1 MKPSFHVREGLGTM
15 EQIAVFQEKVA
26 LSPIDLRSDITSF
39 DDILLN
45 KLKLQL
51 EGKCSKNGYVIPG
64 SLELLSRS
72 LGFSEKGRGTADFL
86 YYLKAQGKVYNPP
99 DGLIVEGEVML
110 KNKMGCY
117 VILDNAIRIMIPRDL
132 HIGNED
138 FDNIE
143 LKDLIRIEIKKS
155 QFRANATHILSIGQ
169 FLGKV
174 GEDEGPSTSAS
185 ASPEAKAVTNQS
197 SKEAVETKDDDASNA
212 EDEGEEEGEGEEE
225 EE

>member
-1 MKPSFHVREGLGTM
+1 MKASCNDRGGLGTM

-26 LSPIDLRSDITSF
+26 LSPIDLRADIRSF
-39 DDILLN
+39 DDILLK
-45 KLKLQL
+45 KLKVQL

-64 SLELLSRS
+64 TLEILSRS

-99 DGLIVEGEVML
+99 DGLVVEGEVML

-132 HIGNED
+132 HIGNEE
-138 FDNIE
+138 FDSIE
-143 LKDLIRIEIKKS
+143 LKDRIRIEIKKS

-174 GEDEGPSTSAS
+174 GGDEVVPLPLASAS
-185 ASPEAKAVTNQS
+185 ASASLPSASAASAALAAEEESLQEEAS
-197 SKEAVETKDDDASNA
+197 
-212 EDEGEEEGEGEEE
+212 EEEGEE
-225 EE
+225 

>member
-1 MKPSFHVREGLGTM
+1 MKASCNDRGGLGTM

-26 LSPIDLRSDITSF
+26 LSPIDLRADIRSF
-39 DDILLN
+39 DDILLK
-45 KLKLQL
+45 KLKVQL

-64 SLELLSRS
+64 TLEILSRS

-86 YYLKAQGKVYNPP
+86 YYVKAQGKVYNPP
-99 DGLIVEGEVML
+99 DGLVVEGEVML

-132 HIGNED
+132 HIGNEE
-138 FDNIE
+138 FDSIE
-143 LKDLIRIEIKKS
+143 LKDRIRIEIKKS

-174 GEDEGPSTSAS
+174 GGDEVVGSAAS
-185 ASPEAKAVTNQS
+185 AALAAEEESLQEEAS
-197 SKEAVETKDDDASNA
+197 
-212 EDEGEEEGEGEEE
+212 EEEGGE
-225 EE
+225 